1 MSISTVD
8 LTFYIYETIIFCGF
22 IFRVCLGF
30 EDEPVP
36 KTSIPPK
43 TIYTE
48 LLSKKKTTKILPI
61 RKSPESKKEYLDFF
75 KETLKWCEKNIKLG
89 KERKI
94 KPCISVSFSKKGD
107 VLGYYEVH
115 NKKIMMYV
123 LKHES
128 LRENV
133 KTFIHEYVH
142 HLQLRNS
149 NDNIRYHSLTKKKGY
164 YYNDYEIEARE
175 LSCRYM
181 YECCR
186 FLNVK

>member
-1 MSISTVD
+1 MDISTVD

-30 EDEPVP
+30 EDEPTIE
-36 KTSIPPK
+36 TSTPPK

-48 LLSKKKTTKILPI
+48 LLSKKKTTKTVPF
-61 RKSPESKKEYLDFF
+61 RKGPESKKEYLDFF
-75 KETLKWCEKNIKLG
+75 KETLDWCEKNIKLG

-94 KPCISVSFSKKGD
+94 SPCIAVSYSKKGD

-149 NDNIRYHSLTKKKGY
+149 NDNVRYQSLTKKKGY
-164 YYNDYEIEARE
+164 YSNDYEIEARE
-175 LSCRYM
+175 LSRY
-181 YECCR
+181 YLNGCCR
-186 FLNVK
+186 FLNVR

>member
-75 KETLKWCEKNIKLG
+75 NETLNWCEKNVKLG
-89 KERKI
+89 ENRKI
-94 KPCISVSFSKKGD
+94 RPCITVSFCKKVD

-149 NDNIRYHSLTKKKGY
+149 NDNVRYHSLTKKKGY
-164 YYNDYEIEARE
+164 YSNDYEIEARE
-175 LSCRYM
+175 LSRY
-181 YECCR
+181 YLNDCCR